1 MKKIQIIMAS
11 LFAIAVFFTACGD
24 DDFEDGCVTCTAAE
38 FEFEQEF
45 CSESEDELKS
55 FVEGIKAEF
64 DGQAKCR

>member
-11 LFAIAVFFTACGD
+11 LFAIAVLFTACGD
-24 DDFEDGCVTCTAAE
+24 DDIDDGCVVCTAQA

-45 CSESEDELKS
+45 CSESEDEIKS
-55 FVEGIKAEF
+55 YIESINAEF